1 MQDLQTKI
9 YSMNWGWLAWRGGG
23 IVPMKIHWYLF
34 IAGQYLDFIQSMNHT
49 IFHRIRAGMLIGYP
63 SLPIQI
69 ILDSIPTAC
78 TDGCVPTRNR
88 MKCLH
93 NSNSAVGTNRGVKQ
107 TPGTQ
112 RNQTHSHKSDRI
124 QSYRR
129 SRRSTFSPPPYRVGA
144 WKRPNQRIRTVEMSE
159 EKKNKQTNQ
168 RTWGLRVRRGGIRS
182 GVPPA
187 APGG

>member
-9 YSMNWGWLAWRGGG
+9 YTMNWGWLAWRGGG

-34 IAGQYLDFIQSMNHT
+34 IADQYLDFIQSMNHP

-93 NSNSAVGTNRGVKQ
+93 NSNSAVGTNRGQ
-107 TPGTQ
+107 GA
-112 RNQTHSHKSDRI
+112 DRV
-124 QSYRR
+124 S
-129 SRRSTFSPPPYRVGA
+129 A

-159 EKKNKQTNQ
+159 EQTNQ
-168 RTWGLRVRRGGIRS
+168 PTNEPEAWGFDEAG
-182 GVPPA
+182 
-187 APGG
+187 